1 MIVVGSSIAEL
12 LAHRNGSVFSNWPA
26 ARLAEAALR
35 RDEGTLADNG
45 ALVVKTGA
53 FTGRS
58 PQDKYVVRDA
68 TTEGDVWWGHV
79 NHPVS
84 PAIFDQL
91 LGKALAHLAQRER
104 FVFDGYAGAA
114 PAERLGLRVITEK
127 AWHALFAT
135 TLFIRPTAAELAQHQ
150 ADFTLINAGSLPAG
164 GAALGLRS
172 DVFVGID
179 FSRRIALILGTEYAG
194 EMKKAI
200 FSVMNYLLPRK
211 GILTMHCSANVGV
224 RAAGD
229 VASGDAALFFGLS
242 GTGKT
247 TLSADPARALIGDD
261 ETAWSDGGIFNIE
274 GGCYAKCINLS
285 RESEP
290 QIYDAIRF
298 GSVLENVVVDPT
310 NRQIDYASA
319 AITENTR
326 ATYPVEF
333 IPGAAIPSV
342 GPHPRTVIFLTADA
356 FGVLPPIARLTPALA
371 MYHYISGYTAKVA
384 GTEAGVTE
392 PKATFSPCFG
402 GPFLPLHPMRYAK
415 LLGDRLSR
423 HGASCWLVNTGW
435 SGGPYGVG
443 SRMKISVSRAV
454 VAAALSGALD
464 AVRFTPDPVFKIQVP
479 DECPGVPRELL
490 KPRQTWP
497 DRAAYDVKARELAA
511 LFKANFEQYAAECSA
526 EVRGAGPE

>member
-1 MIVVGSSIAEL
+1 MSVRLGLEEL
-12 LAHRNGSVFSNWPA
+12 LARKDGGVHSNWPA
-26 ARLAEAALR
+26 ARLTETALARGEGMLAE
-35 RDEGTLADNG
+35 NG

-58 PQDKYVVRDA
+58 PLDKYVVSHPS
-68 TTEGDVWWGHV
+68 TEGEVWWGAV

-84 PAIFDQL
+84 PATFDQL
-91 LGKALAHLAQRER
+91 LDRALAHLRER
-104 FVFDGYAGAA
+104 DIFVFDGYAGAS
-114 PAERLGLRVITEK
+114 PSERLGLRVVTEK
-127 AWHALFAT
+127 AWHALFAS
-135 TLFIRPTAAELAQHQ
+135 TLFIRPSVAELARHRV
-150 ADFTLINAGSLPAG
+150 DFTLINAGSLKAG
-164 GAALGLRS
+164 GAEAGLRS

-179 FSRRIALILGTEYAG
+179 FARRIALILGTEYAG
-194 EMKKAI
+194 EMKKTI

-211 GILTMHCSANVGV
+211 GILTMHCSANVGAD
-224 RAAGD
+224 R
-229 VASGDAALFFGLS
+229 DAALFFGLS

-247 TLSADPARALIGDD
+247 TLSADPARGLIGDD
-261 ETAWSDGGIFNIE
+261 ETAWSDSGIFNIE

-298 GSVLENVVVDPT
+298 GSVLENVAVDPAS
-310 NRQIDYASA
+310 RRIDYTDA

-333 IPGAAIPSV
+333 IPHAVIPSV
-342 GPHPRTVIFLTADA
+342 GPHPKTVIFLTADA
-356 FGVLPPIARLTPALA
+356 FGVFPPIAKLTPDLA

-415 LLGDRLSR
+415 LLGERLSQ

-443 SRMKISVSRAV
+443 NRMKIAVSRAV
-454 VAAALSGALD
+454 VSAALSGALD
-464 AVRFTPDPVFKIQVP
+464 RARFTPDPVFKLLIP
-479 DECPGVPRELL
+479 DQCPGVARELL
-490 KPRQTWP
+490 QPRETWG
-497 DRAAYDVKARELAA
+497 DKSAYDAKARELAT
-511 LFKANFEQYAAECSA
+511 LFKKNFEQYAAECSA
-526 EVRGAGPE
+526 EVRSAGPE